1 MTEFMSRMTKGKK
14 PNEGT
19 KKMDQMVLV
28 GAAKRMNR
36 DLLASEY
43 RGPGDTL
50 EAAAYRLQT
59 KMGVPASTTLR
70 LWNRDVTDMLVS
82 SFAPVLNAWLALKNK
97 ANRAADRVE
106 HAYETQRDNAV
117 DPRVLRLADFVAGFE
132 AKAKEEADE
141 G

>member
-1 MTEFMSRMTKGKK
+1 MTEFMSRMTEGRK
-14 PNEGT
+14 PNEG
-19 KKMDQMVLV
+19 KEKMDQMVLV
-28 GAAKRMNR
+28 GAAKRMSR
-36 DLLASEY
+36 DLLNSEY

-59 KMGVPASTTLR
+59 KMGVPASTTMR
-70 LWNRDVTDMLVS
+70 LWNREVTDMLVS

-97 ANRAADRVE
+97 ANRAADRME
-106 HAYETQRDNAV
+106 QTYETQRDSAL
-117 DPRVLRLADFVAGFE
+117 DSRILGLADFVAGFE